1 MSKTDLHYYMGS
13 FKKYENNIKKNA
25 NKDTDLQD
33 SCFDNEVYGRSCVW
47 FADNESY
54 DRGLD
59 VDDIDDSC
67 LLWL

>member
-1 MSKTDLHYYMGS
+1 MSKTDLYNYVGS

-47 FADNESY
+47 FADNESWNGSN
-54 DRGLD
+54 DMDVVNELD
-59 VDDIDDSC
+59 
-67 LLWL
+67 LLFI